1 MSLLH
6 RINRGL
12 ACRLIKDFDDT
23 QSQRARVEHGLV
35 AGRISIAV
43 TITLFSIQLI
53 LSWLSGSIS
62 VLADAFHLVSHLT
75 NAIILVLTFQIM
87 SRPATAKRPFGYGR
101 MEYVAPLAM
110 SVFLFV
116 SGFQLLETSLHQITD
131 PHAIHFFPALPLIL
145 LIGIIAK
152 EWAGSFVNYLGER
165 VHSKA
170 IHATGFHHRIDSVV
184 TLTVIAGLMLGEYLH
199 MPEIDGLIGI
209 LVAVWLL
216 HLGYDHGHEAIAPL
230 LGKPPTTEMIEEI
243 RELATSVS
251 GVEDVHE
258 IIVQDYGTMYLISL
272 HVEIPT
278 SYSIRRMHGILEEC
292 ETILKKR
299 FGGEVVCHLDP
310 LIEKTPETEGYERTF
325 QEIIEQFPDVESYH
339 RFRIIGESDER
350 IIVVANLTMSDD
362 ILPVEY
368 EDAKIKLQE
377 TVKASI
383 PNVAYCVFNVVP
395 KYAYS

>member
-1 MSLLH
+1 MESLSGAVSCQRKTGGSILSLLH

-12 ACRLIKDFDDT
+12 ASRLIKDFDDT

-43 TITLFSIQLI
+43 TVTLFSIQMI

-131 PHAIHFFPALPLIL
+131 PHAVHFFPALPLIL

-152 EWAGSFVNYLGER
+152 EWAGSFVNFLGER

-170 IHATGFHHRIDSVV
+170 IHTTGFHHRIPIIPSISGICRYSPSINPAI
-184 TLTVIAGLMLGEYLH
+184 TVSDTMES
-199 MPEIDGLIGI
+199 I
-209 LVAVWLL
+209 LWWN
-216 HLGYDHGHEAIAPL
+216 P
-230 LGKPPTTEMIEEI
+230 
-243 RELATSVS
+243 
-251 GVEDVHE
+251 
-258 IIVQDYGTMYLISL
+258 
-272 HVEIPT
+272 
-278 SYSIRRMHGILEEC
+278 
-292 ETILKKR
+292 
-299 FGGEVVCHLDP
+299 VVC
-310 LIEKTPETEGYERTF
+310 IAFE
-325 QEIIEQFPDVESYH
+325 
-339 RFRIIGESDER
+339 
-350 IIVVANLTMSDD
+350 
-362 ILPVEY
+362 
-368 EDAKIKLQE
+368 
-377 TVKASI
+377 
-383 PNVAYCVFNVVP
+383 
-395 KYAYS
+395 